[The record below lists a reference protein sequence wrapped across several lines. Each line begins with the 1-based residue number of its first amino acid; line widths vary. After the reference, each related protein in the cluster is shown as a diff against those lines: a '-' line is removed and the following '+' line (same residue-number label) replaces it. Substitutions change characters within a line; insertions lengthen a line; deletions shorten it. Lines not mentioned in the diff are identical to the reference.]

1 MIIGSSNSALNVEEE
16 AEKSVKVQTREE
28 IKNTWRECQILAY
41 SDHFSSRPYGKQNV
55 VLKNSKDKQ
64 TKKKRRRNV
73 YLKKAL
79 E

>member
-16 AEKSVKVQTREE
+16 EEKKCKGLNQR
-28 IKNTWRECQILAY
+28 KNMWRECRILAY

-64 TKKKRRRNV
+64 TKKRRRNV
-73 YLKKAL
+73 YLKNKP
-79 E
+79 